1 MTDSATREGAA
12 AGAEQRSR
20 TMLAVDA
27 VGWTRIRRGAL
38 LLYLVA
44 LVVIIAA
51 VGVPIGRNEIAL
63 LSVLP
68 LAITRLGRG
77 WRDIGQVIVDW
88 APFTAV
94 LILYDKTRGAAD
106 AVGLPLHEGD
116 VVSWERGLF
125 GGHVPTVWL
134 QQHLYDPH
142 HVFWYDAVFTLIY
155 TSHFIATPAVAA
167 VLWLRH
173 RTYWLEYIARVV
185 LLSVAGLITY
195 VLFPEAPPWLAA
207 RDGVIADP
215 IARLSARGW
224 IWLHAPNL
232 QTTLSHAQEDGS
244 NPVAAMPSLHVAFAC
259 LIALYLGSRLTSRRR
274 HLLWLY
280 PVAMGVTLVYTGEHY
295 VVDLLAGLGYAVAA
309 HLALRWWERR
319 RAGRADAAAP
329 VVA

>member
-1 MTDSATREGAA
+1 MTDSATREGAP
-12 AGAEQRSR
+12 AGAEQRSTLMR
-20 TMLAVDA
+20 AVDA

-44 LVVIIAA
+44 LVVVIAT
-51 VGVPIGRNEIAL
+51 VGVPIGRNEIAI
-63 LSVLP
+63 LSVVP
-68 LAITRLGRG
+68 LAITRFGAG
-77 WRDIGQVIVDW
+77 WRSFGQVFIDW

-116 VVSWERGLF
+116 VVGWERALF
-125 GGHVPTVWL
+125 DGHVPTVWL

-142 HVFWYDAVFTLIY
+142 HVVWYDAVFTLIY
-155 TSHFIATPAVAA
+155 TTHFLATPAVAA

-173 RTYWLEYIARVV
+173 RTYWLQYISRVIV
-185 LLSVAGLITY
+185 LSVAGLITY

-207 RDGVIADP
+207 RDGFIADP

-232 QTTLSHAQEDGS
+232 QTTLAHAQEDGS

-259 LIALYLGSRLTSRRR
+259 LIALYIGSKLTSRWR

-309 HLALRWWERR
+309 HLALCWWERR
-319 RAGRADAAAP
+319 RAGRAAGADVPA
-329 VVA
+329 